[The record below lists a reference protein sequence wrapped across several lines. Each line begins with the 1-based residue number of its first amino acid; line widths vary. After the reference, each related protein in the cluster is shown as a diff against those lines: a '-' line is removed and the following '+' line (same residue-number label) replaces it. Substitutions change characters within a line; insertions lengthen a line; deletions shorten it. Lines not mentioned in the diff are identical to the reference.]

1 MWMCLEE
8 GEEVVG
14 GRREVFW
21 AVVGV
26 GLCDR
31 RKGWRWM
38 AGEEMMSFS
47 FSVCC
52 LLYWKDGT
60 GWSVWVLS
68 FGGGKRT
75 DSLEDARLPSTQVPT
90 KAGASL
96 VIPDKSCDWRTR

>member
-38 AGEEMMSFS
+38 AGEEMMTFS
-47 FSVCC
+47 FSVCY

-60 GWSVWVLS
+60 GCLAGERDLIVWKTLDYQAP
-68 FGGGKRT
+68 T
-75 DSLEDARLPSTQVPT
+75 HPSTH
-90 KAGASL
+90 
-96 VIPDKSCDWRTR
+96 

>member
-1 MWMCLEE
+1 MLTVCQEEYLGSSALTGLGVGGWMVVQGWVGGCARCLMWMCLEE

-38 AGEEMMSFS
+38 AGEEMMTFS
-47 FSVCC
+47 FSVC
-52 LLYWKDGT
+52 
-60 GWSVWVLS
+60 LS
-68 FGGGKRT
+68 
-75 DSLEDARLPSTQVPT
+75 
-90 KAGASL
+90 
-96 VIPDKSCDWRTR
+96 C

>member
-8 GEEVVG
+8 GEGVEG

-38 AGEEMMSFS
+38 AGEGMMTFS
-47 FSVCC
+47 FSVC
-52 LLYWKDGT
+52 
-60 GWSVWVLS
+60 LS
-68 FGGGKRT
+68 CWLHTEYVKRY
-75 DSLEDARLPSTQVPT
+75 
-90 KAGASL
+90 GY
-96 VIPDKSCDWRTR
+96 